1 VLWTEAAFSACLA
14 WHWPNH
20 HCQSNWRV
28 VWTSSHMCQQKA
40 DTSSKYCDNIQLWQE
55 TFQFLSNVS
64 RFVDC
69 FFKLPQIRTSNFCKV
84 VRQHTEGMVESIIWV
99 LLKIYFSF
107 QQWKNLKN
115 PLRID
120 KVIAMSLVY
129 YFFWDTVYCI
139 GEEVMSFVSDMG
151 H

>member
-1 VLWTEAAFSACLA
+1 
-14 WHWPNH
+14 
-20 HCQSNWRV
+20 
-28 VWTSSHMCQQKA
+28 M
-40 DTSSKYCDNIQLWQE
+40 
-55 TFQFLSNVS
+55 
-64 RFVDC
+64 
-69 FFKLPQIRTSNFCKV
+69 
-84 VRQHTEGMVESIIWV
+84 RQHTEGMVESIIWV